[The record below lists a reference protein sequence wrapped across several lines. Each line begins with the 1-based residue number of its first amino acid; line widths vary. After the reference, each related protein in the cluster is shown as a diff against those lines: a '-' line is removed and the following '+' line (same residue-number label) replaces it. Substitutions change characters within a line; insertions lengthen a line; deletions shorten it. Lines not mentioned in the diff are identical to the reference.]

1 MTKASRLLVAL
12 AGLALASGLI
22 LPLWVVRLHAPQ
34 YPEGLGMRIGVHA
47 VQGIKEN
54 DLQSIN
60 NLNHYIGMKRIDG
73 DAIPELRFMPWIL
86 GALATGALAVAAIGR
101 RSVLVAWASVT
112 ALALGAGLY
121 DMWRW
126 EYDYGHDLD
135 LEHAIIKIP
144 GMSYQP
150 PLVGTRHL
158 LNFTATSWPGAGGW
172 MILLAT
178 LLVAAAIVFAF
189 RKRRAAGVAIA
200 LAAAACG
207 GGPSPVHVGED
218 ACAYCRMTVS
228 DGRFAGQV
236 TNEHGRASMFDSIE
250 CLASYAKAGRKAL
263 AQVWVADFTNPTA
276 WIPARDAM
284 YLKSDRLPSPMGQHL
299 AAFASAEA
307 AVRAQRELG
316 GAVLSWNEVLATTGE
331 AVAAVR

>member
-1 MTKASRLLVAL
+1 VAL

-86 GALATGALAVAAIGR
+86 GALSVGALAVAAIGR
-101 RSVLVAWASVT
+101 RAVLVSWAS
-112 ALALGAGLY
+112 ALAVVLGAGLY

-135 LEHAIIKIP
+135 MENAIIKIP

-150 PLVGTRHL
+150 PLVGTKHL

-172 MILLAT
+172 MILAAT
-178 LLVAAAIVFAF
+178 LLVAAAIFLAY
-189 RKRRAAGVAIA
+189 RKRSVGGVAIA
-200 LAAAACG
+200 LTVAACG
-207 GGPSPVHVGED
+207 RGPVPVRVGQD
-218 ACAYCRMTVS
+218 ACEYCRMTVS
-228 DGRFAGQV
+228 DARFAGEV
-236 TNEHGRASMFDSIE
+236 VNEHGRASTFDSIE
-250 CLASYAKAGRKAL
+250 CLASYTKGSRIPAAHL
-263 AQVWVADFTNPTA
+263 WVANFADPTA
-276 WIPARDAM
+276 WIPAHDAA
-284 YLKSDRLPSPMGQHL
+284 YLKSDRLPSPMGRHL
-299 AAFASAEA
+299 AAFVSTEA
-307 AVRAQRELG
+307 AVAAQREMG
-316 GAVLSWNEVLATTGE
+316 GTVLSWNEVLAATGE
-331 AVAAVR
+331 AVAGAR